1 MTGRPLLTRFDM
13 GPAATAFCTT
23 RHGGC
28 SQGAYASMNINP
40 YCGDSPEAVQANRS
54 LLAQELGLP
63 ASRILL
69 PHQTHQTEMRL
80 IGEEFFQLP
89 PAVQT
94 MILEGVDG
102 IMTSLPGV
110 CVGVSTADCVPLLF
124 FDERHH
130 AVAAV
135 HAGWRGTVAHIA
147 QKALMAMNAFFGTK
161 PKHVRV
167 VIGPCIS
174 VDAFEVGDEVY
185 QQFVAASLP
194 MDCIAVRHKKWHI
207 DLPLCNRLQ
216 LEEMGVA
223 SAKITTAEVCT
234 YSSAADYFS
243 ARRLGTQSG
252 RIYSGIF
259 L

>member
-1 MTGRPLLTRFDM
+1 MTDLPKLTHYDI
-13 GPAATAFCTT
+13 GPGATAFCTT

-28 SQGAYASMNINP
+28 SEGAYASMNINP
-40 YCGDSPEAVQANRS
+40 YCGDSPEAVQNNRQ
-54 LLAQELGLP
+54 LLAQEIGLP
-63 ASRILL
+63 DSRILL

-89 PAVQT
+89 SSVQA
-94 MILEGVDG
+94 MVLEGVDG
-102 IMTSLPGV
+102 IMTALPGV
-110 CVGVSTADCVPLLF
+110 CVGVSTADCVPLLLH
-124 FDERHH
+124 DERHH

-147 QKALMAMNAFFGTK
+147 QKALLAMNAFFGTK

-174 VDAFEVGDEVY
+174 MDAFEVGDEVY
-185 QQFVAASLP
+185 EQFVAASMP
-194 MDCIAVRHKKWHI
+194 MDCIAVRRKKWHI
-207 DLPLCNRLQ
+207 DLPLCNRLL

-223 SAKITTAEVCT
+223 SAKITSASVCT
-234 YSSAADYFS
+234 YNNADDYFS